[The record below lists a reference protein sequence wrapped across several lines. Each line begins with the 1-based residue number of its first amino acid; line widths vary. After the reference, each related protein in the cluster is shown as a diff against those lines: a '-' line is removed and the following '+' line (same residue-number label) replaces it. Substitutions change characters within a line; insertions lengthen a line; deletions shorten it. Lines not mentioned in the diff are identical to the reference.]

1 MKLCI
6 RIIQNDQGG
15 YTAVCPTLPG
25 CMSRG
30 HTREQARDRLDE
42 AIRGYFAAMN
52 NFIPEQ
58 LPPEVIEVSS

>member
-1 MKLCI
+1 
-6 RIIQNDQGG
+6 
-15 YTAVCPTLPG
+15 
-25 CMSRG
+25 MSRG